1 MPKYESDWSGYDAEV
16 SGNEFD
22 EDCLPLSKKAKRGDP
37 HADDPHAESR
47 FGSDYCHSEYSLCAD
62 EEKMSMTSGPGDTES
77 DTGVESAC
85 SEIEPEST
93 AVIESLGSYGTSE
106 CESEH
111 LSESLGD
118 MDTSPEDPDSDVSG
132 EDDDEDDLSSGEDDD
147 EDDLSTWSTDIS

>member
-1 MPKYESDWSGYDAEV
+1 MPNYESDGSGYSAEV
-16 SGNEFD
+16 SGDEFD

-62 EEKMSMTSGPGDTES
+62 EEKMSMTSSPGDTES

-106 CESEH
+106 CESAH

-118 MDTSPEDPDSDVSG
+118 MDTSGPGESGSESSAVSYSA
-132 EDDDEDDLSSGEDDD
+132 LSNA
-147 EDDLSTWSTDIS
+147 STDIN